1 MFGRGWWFG
10 RNPAKK
16 GLTIT
21 FLLSDGRPSYPNL
34 IGIDKRDGG
43 RRTMRQDYV
52 ECITRVPL
60 DADDAEHLAR
70 PGLRRCVTTWRVEF
84 SQLSIRCVLR
94 SNQVVVYLAGKGNKD
109 RVTFYRR

>member
-1 MFGRGWWFG
+1 MFGRGVWFG

-43 RRTMRQDYV
+43 RRTIRQDYV
-52 ECITRVPL
+52 ESIRRVPL

-70 PGLRRCVTTWRVEF
+70 PGLRRCVTAVSPTGHRPLQACSENPNGSRSW
-84 SQLSIRCVLR
+84 IR
-94 SNQVVVYLAGKGNKD
+94 
-109 RVTFYRR
+109 

>member
-1 MFGRGWWFG
+1 MTNVWSGGWWFG

-43 RRTMRQDYV
+43 RRRTIRQDYV
-52 ECITRVPL
+52 ESITRVPL

-70 PGLRRCVTTWRVEF
+70 PGLRRCVTPGTR
-84 SQLSIRCVLR
+84 
-94 SNQVVVYLAGKGNKD
+94 
-109 RVTFYRR
+109 